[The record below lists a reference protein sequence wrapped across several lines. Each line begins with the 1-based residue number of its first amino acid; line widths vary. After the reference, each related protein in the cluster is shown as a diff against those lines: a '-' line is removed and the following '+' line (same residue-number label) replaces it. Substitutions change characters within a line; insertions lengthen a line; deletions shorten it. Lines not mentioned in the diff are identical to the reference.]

1 MTRLPGISGRKAIAL
16 SAVLSM
22 MTGAAFAGDDLADE
36 IIRSLSKPRG
46 IHVDNATGNKENE
59 KNNAFIDS
67 LRSKGTRSLSTGE
80 RDEIANIA
88 TTKPA
93 LDLDVQ
99 FDYNS
104 ADIRSSSMPT
114 VQSLGEALT
123 KPGLKG
129 LTFMVAGH
137 TDATGGESYN
147 QELSERRAETI
158 KKYLVDKFGIA
169 GTDLIAVGF
178 GKNRLKKPDAP
189 ADAANRRVEVVNME
203 SKNASK

>member
-1 MTRLPGISGRKAIAL
+1 MRSCFNDAAMRSGGG
-16 SAVLSM
+16 SPPP
-22 MTGAAFAGDDLADE
+22 TDLADQ
-36 IIRSLSKPRG
+36 IMRSLSKPRG
-46 IHVDNATGNKENE
+46 LHVDSATGNKEIE
-59 KNNAFIDS
+59 KNNAFLDS

-93 LDLDVQ
+93 VDLEVQ

-123 KPGLKG
+123 KSGLKG